1 MTGLYRTTRAV
12 FAGFWLAVACIIGL
26 WSPLEKVLAQ
36 ENADRPIKDKWAVI
50 IGVSQFAD
58 KRIPTLKFPAKDAK
72 DFADFLVSKAN
83 FAKDHVL
90 LLTDSQA
97 TKVKILDAF
106 GDGWLPRRAMGD
118 DLVVIFI
125 SSHGS
130 PQDVAGENF
139 IIAYDSDP
147 NHTYA
152 TGIRLQD
159 LAGEVTKRTGCD
171 RILVLLDACHSGA
184 AVQGGK
190 GLLRTHNF
198 ELESVTGQGQMVI
211 SSSKPEQLSWES
223 KRYNNG
229 VFTRCLIQAL
239 ESNGAQTPMNDA
251 YSSLKNSVEQ
261 EVRFDRAVDQSPML
275 LSKWKGTDLKLCAPA
290 TEPRKVLSELP
301 GTELSDVTVQ
311 AKVDP
316 PQRPVSRT
324 VSMIPKTSTVA
335 SASVPPASVPSTPA
349 PSTSSP
355 AMSVQRQVPM
365 MVTHWLD
372 NRGDVTL
379 ESGTRL
385 LTRQELQGLSYP
397 DLLRLYNEA
406 YARHGRGFLLSDL
419 NQYFDA
425 QPWYRRDPD
434 YHWNPNDPKVKSR
447 GGMTDDSLVV
457 NAKRTPKQWA
467 NMMLI
472 KPAMDAAKGR

>member
-1 MTGLYRTTRAV
+1 MAGFRFSLATRAV
-12 FAGFWLAVACIIGL
+12 FTGFWLALISIIGL
-26 WSPLEKVLAQ
+26 WTTPLEKAAAQ
-36 ENADRPIKDKWAVI
+36 NQGADRPIKDKWAVI

-58 KRIPTLKFPAKDAK
+58 KRIPILKYPAKDAQ
-72 DFADFLVSKAN
+72 DFANFLVSKGN

-90 LLTDSQA
+90 LLKDNQA

-106 GDGWLPRRAMGD
+106 GDGWLPRRAMED

-171 RILVLLDACHSGA
+171 RIVVLLDACHSGA

-198 ELESVTGQGQMVI
+198 QLESVTGQGQMVI

-223 KRYNNG
+223 KRYDNG

-239 ESNGAQTPMNDA
+239 EAEGAKTSISEA
-251 YSSLKNSVEQ
+251 YNKLKSSVEQ
-261 EVRFDRAVDQSPML
+261 EVRFDRAVDQSPMI
-275 LSKWKGTDLKLCAPA
+275 LSKWKGTELKLCAPPA
-290 TEPRKVLSELP
+290 EPRQVLSEIP
-301 GTELSDVTVQ
+301 GTELSEVSVTPKTQPVPKPITQ
-311 AKVDP
+311 KVAL
-316 PQRPVSRT
+316 
-324 VSMIPKTSTVA
+324 IPK
-335 SASVPPASVPSTPA
+335 VPPASIDQVPPNVF
-349 PSTSSP
+349 TSSP
-355 AMSVQRQVPM
+355 SQSLKTNPM

-385 LTRQELQGLSYP
+385 LTRQDLDGLSYQ
-397 DLLRLYNEA
+397 DLLRLYNEP
-406 YARHGRGFLLSDL
+406 YARHGRGFLLTEL
-419 NQYFDA
+419 NLYFDA
-425 QPWYRRDPD
+425 QTWYRRDPD
-434 YHWNPNDPKVKSR
+434 YHWNPNDPKVKAR
-447 GGMTDDSLVV
+447 AGMTDDSLVV

-472 KPAMDAAKGR
+472 KPVMDAAKRR

>member
-1 MTGLYRTTRAV
+1 M
-12 FAGFWLAVACIIGL
+12 GL

-36 ENADRPIKDKWAVI
+36 DNADRPIKDKWAVI

-58 KRIPTLKFPAKDAK
+58 KRIPTLKYPAKDAR
-72 DFADFLVSKAN
+72 DFANFLVSKAN

-90 LLTDSQA
+90 LLTDAQA
-97 TKVKILDAF
+97 TKVRILDAF
-106 GDGWLPRRAMGD
+106 GDGWLPRRAMAD

-184 AVQGGK
+184 AVQGGGK

-198 ELESVTGQGQMVI
+198 QLESLTGQGQMVI

-223 KRYNNG
+223 KRYDNG

-239 ESNGAQTPMNDA
+239 ETRGPQTAMGDA
-251 YSSLKNSVEQ
+251 YSSLKSSVEQ
-261 EVRFDRAVDQSPML
+261 EVRFDRAVDQSPMI
-275 LSKWKGTDLKLCAPA
+275 LSKWKGTDLKLSAPPA
-290 TEPRKVLSELP
+290 EPRKVLSELP
-301 GTELSDVTVQ
+301 GTELSELTVQ

-316 PQRPVSRT
+316 PQSPVSRT
-324 VSMIPKTSTVA
+324 VSTVPKVPTSNTNA
-335 SASVPPASVPSTPA
+335 SNTNPSSTNASNTNPSSTNPSNTNASRSSIASNVPRGSAQIS
-349 PSTSSP
+349 
-355 AMSVQRQVPM
+355 M
-365 MVTHWLD
+365 MTTHWLD

-385 LTRQELQGLSYP
+385 LARQELQGLSYQ

-406 YARHGRGFLLSDL
+406 YARHGRGFLLNEL
-419 NQYFDA
+419 NVYFDS
-425 QPWYRRDPD
+425 QSWYRRDPD
-434 YHWNPNDPKVKSR
+434 YHWNPNDPKVKAR

-457 NAKRTPKQWA
+457 NVKRTPKQWA

-472 KPAMDAAKGR
+472 KPLMDAAKGR